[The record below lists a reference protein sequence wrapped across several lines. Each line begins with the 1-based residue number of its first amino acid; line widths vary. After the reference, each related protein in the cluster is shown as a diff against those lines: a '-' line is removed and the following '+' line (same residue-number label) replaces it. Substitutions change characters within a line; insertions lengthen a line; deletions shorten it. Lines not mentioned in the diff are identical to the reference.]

1 MSRGHNSLRSNL
13 TPDAKIDEFGSTD
26 QSLKF
31 ELMQQMTIDK
41 NDWSTVQIKEHGEKM
56 KEILTDFIKSIEAG
70 LEI

>member
-13 TPDAKIDEFGSTD
+13 TPNSKIGEFGSTD

-41 NDWSTVQIKEHGEKM
+41 NGWGTVQIKEHGEKM
-56 KEILTDFIKSIEAG
+56 REILTDFIKSIEAS

>member
-1 MSRGHNSLRSNL
+1 M
-13 TPDAKIDEFGSTD
+13 PDAKIKQFGSTD

-41 NDWSTVQIKEHGEKM
+41 NGWGTVQIKEHGEKM
-56 KEILTDFIKSIEAG
+56 KEILTDFIKSIEAS